1 MLESG
6 VWLILPGCEP
16 IAFISLHSFLLA
28 QSSVFAYSRCEKHD
42 SYDAVV
48 AVSWRK
54 IRIALKVT

>member
-1 MLESG
+1 MGHVGSHG
-6 VWLILPGCEP
+6 VVEKEVSTPKRPEGIHP
-16 IAFISLHSFLLA
+16 H
-28 QSSVFAYSRCEKHD
+28 SVFAYSRCEKHD